1 MGKKDEERLLGS
13 RKLALVVD
21 LDQTMIHTTIELV
34 PPDMKVSWSKN
45 NVCWVERPKK
55 CRLQFTI
62 AINILDQSYVKH
74 QFYHT
79 LKQPW
84 TDLSYLRRI

>member
-34 PPDMKVSWSKN
+34 PPDMKVSWSK
-45 NVCWVERPKK
+45 K
-55 CRLQFTI
+55 
-62 AINILDQSYVKH
+62 
-74 QFYHT
+74 
-79 LKQPW
+79 
-84 TDLSYLRRI
+84 